1 MTSLGKCLI
10 VDDSRLVREML
21 AENLRPHCSAV
32 LLAGGGREA
41 IAMLLAHKD
50 IELIISDV
58 HMADGDGFSII
69 DSLPAPR
76 PFFVLC
82 TGRPSVEIAARAEES
97 GVVLLPKP
105 LIIGEMLRL
114 LGKQKVGKIRLLQ
127 ERAPRTRLLARVFV
141 LDADGDLAPLLR
153 NELRD
158 VSASGALIETAG
170 PIEVGTQLHLGIEL
184 QGLRAEVQAKVVRV
198 QEPQWG
204 SPGGVGVQFQSLS
217 AAAAATIATMVE
229 RHGLANEWEALP
241 QC

>member
-32 LLAGGGREA
+32 ILAGGGREA
-41 IAMLLAHKD
+41 IALLRAHKD

-69 DSLPAPR
+69 DSLQAPR
-76 PFFVLC
+76 PFVVLC
-82 TGRPSVEIAARAEES
+82 TGRPSAEVAAEAEER
-97 GVVLLPKP
+97 GVVVLPKP
-105 LIIGEMLRL
+105 LIISEMLRL
-114 LGKQKVGKIRLLQ
+114 LGKEKVGRTRSIQ

-141 LDADGDLAPLLR
+141 LDTDADFTALVR

-158 VSASGALIETAG
+158 VSATGALIETAG
-170 PIEVGTQLHLGIEL
+170 PIAVGTQLHLSIEV
-184 QGLRAEVQAKVVRV
+184 QGLRAEVKATVVRV
-198 QEPQWG
+198 QEPRWG

-217 AAAAATIATMVE
+217 AAAAATLRTMVE
-229 RHGLANEWEALP
+229 RHGLANEWEELP